1 MNENQEYTQEKVASQ
16 HPAIFPVALSGFT
29 LAVLAGV
36 AAALAGFGTRW
47 GWWYFRTGFVIL
59 RWAAYGGIAA
69 AVISLLGSI
78 LNRRGVL
85 RRGFIL
91 SILGFLLGLIL
102 FAVPLYWWW
111 TAQHV
116 PPIHDITT
124 DTENPPHFVSI
135 LPLRKNAPNPAEYG
149 GSEIAAK
156 QHAAYSDLGPAILS
170 VSPNQALNRALVTA
184 RRMGWKVVDT
194 NVAEGR
200 IEATDT
206 TFWFGFKDDVVI
218 RIAPSDHRSRVDV
231 RSVSRVGRSDLG
243 TNARRIQKY
252 LKALTQTE

>member
-1 MNENQEYTQEKVASQ
+1 MPK
-16 HPAIFPVALSGFT
+16 I
-29 LAVLAGV
+29 
-36 AAALAGFGTRW
+36 
-47 GWWYFRTGFVIL
+47 
-59 RWAAYGGIAA
+59 
-69 AVISLLGSI
+69 
-78 LNRRGVL
+78 
-85 RRGFIL
+85 
-91 SILGFLLGLIL
+91 
-102 FAVPLYWWW
+102 
-111 TAQHV
+111 
-116 PPIHDITT
+116 
-124 DTENPPHFVSI
+124 NP
-135 LPLRKNAPNPAEYG
+135 
-149 GSEIAAK
+149 
-156 QHAAYSDLGPAILS
+156 
-170 VSPNQALNRALVTA
+170 LNRALVTA